1 MSKLNIGFGITG
13 SFCTHALIL
22 NEIKKL
28 VEKGYNIIPILTDN
42 VLSTSTRFGTASDFV
57 SEIEN
62 ITNNK
67 VVSTIVE
74 AEPIGPKNLIDILV
88 IAPTTGNTLGKL
100 ANAITDN
107 AVTMVFKA
115 HVRNNKPVVIGISS
129 NDALGLNLKNIAT
142 LLNTKNIYFVPFTQD
157 DPIKKPKSLIA
168 DYSKIEET
176 IERALKGEQIQPL
189 LIKENKEWF
198 YLKGIRQQL

>member
-1 MSKLNIGFGITG
+1 MNKLNIGFGITG
-13 SFCTHALIL
+13 SFCTHEKILI
-22 NEIKKL
+22 EIENL
-28 VEKGYNIIPILTDN
+28 VNKGHNVIPILTDK
-42 VLSTSTRFGTASDFV
+42 VLTTSTRFGS
-57 SEIEN
+57 SEEFIKKVEK
-62 ITNNK
+62 ITQNK
-67 VVSTIVE
+67 VVSNIVE

-115 HVRNNKPVVIGISS
+115 HIRNNKPVVIGIST

-142 LLNTKNIYFVPFTQD
+142 LLNAKNIFFVPFGQD
-157 DPIKKPKSLIA
+157 DPMKKPKSLIA

-176 IERALKGEQIQPL
+176 IEFAWRGEQVQPL
-189 LIKENKEWF
+189 LLREDN
-198 YLKGIRQQL
+198 

>member
-1 MSKLNIGFGITG
+1 MNKLNIGFGITG
-13 SFCTHALIL
+13 SFCTHEKILI
-22 NEIKKL
+22 EIENL
-28 VEKGYNIIPILTDN
+28 VNKGHNVIPILTDK
-42 VLSTSTRFGTASDFV
+42 VLTTSTRFGS
-57 SEIEN
+57 SEEFIKKVEK
-62 ITNNK
+62 ITQNK
-67 VVSTIVE
+67 VVSNIVE

-115 HVRNNKPVVIGISS
+115 HIRNNKPVVIGIST

-142 LLNTKNIYFVPFTQD
+142 LLNAKNIFFVPFGQD
-157 DPIKKPKSLIA
+157 DPMKKPKSLIA

-176 IERALKGEQIQPL
+176 IEFALRGEQVQPL
-189 LIKENKEWF
+189 LLREDN
-198 YLKGIRQQL
+198 

>member
-1 MSKLNIGFGITG
+1 MNNLTIGFGITG
-13 SFCTHALIL
+13 SFCTHDLIL
-22 NEIKKL
+22 NEIKNL
-28 VEKGYNIIPILTDN
+28 VEKGYKIIPILTDK
-42 VLSTSTRFGTASDFV
+42 VLITSTRFGTAQDFILK
-57 SEIEN
+57 IEN
-62 ITNNK
+62 LTGNK

-88 IAPTTGNTLGKL
+88 VAPTTGNTLAKL

-142 LLNTKNIYFVPFTQD
+142 LLNTKNIYFVPFAQD
-157 DPIKKPKSLIA
+157 DPMKKPKSLIA

-176 IERALKGEQIQPL
+176 IEGALKGEQIQPL
-189 LIKENKEWF
+189 LIKENK
-198 YLKGIRQQL
+198 

>member
-1 MSKLNIGFGITG
+1 MNNLTIGFGITG
-13 SFCTHALIL
+13 SFCTHDLIL
-22 NEIKKL
+22 NEIKNL
-28 VEKGYNIIPILTDN
+28 VEKGYKIIPILTDK
-42 VLSTSTRFGTASDFV
+42 VLTTSTRFGTAQDFILK
-57 SEIEN
+57 IEN
-62 ITNNK
+62 LTGNK

-88 IAPTTGNTLGKL
+88 VAPTTGNTLAKL

-142 LLNTKNIYFVPFTQD
+142 LLNTKNIYFVPFAQD
-157 DPIKKPKSLIA
+157 DPTKKPKSLIA

-176 IERALKGEQIQPL
+176 IEGALKGEQIQPL
-189 LIKENKEWF
+189 LIKENK
-198 YLKGIRQQL
+198 

>member
-1 MSKLNIGFGITG
+1 MNNLTIGFGITG
-13 SFCTHALIL
+13 SFCTHDLIL
-22 NEIKKL
+22 NEIKNL
-28 VEKGYNIIPILTDN
+28 VEKGYKIIPILTDK
-42 VLSTSTRFGTASDFV
+42 VLTTSTRFGTAQDFILK
-57 SEIEN
+57 IEN
-62 ITNNK
+62 LTGNK

-88 IAPTTGNTLGKL
+88 VAPTTGNTLAKL

-142 LLNTKNIYFVPFTQD
+142 LLATAFSKEELYERLEMQKYCKFC
-157 DPIKKPKSLIA
+157 KKH
-168 DYSKIEET
+168 T
-176 IERALKGEQIQPL
+176 VH
-189 LIKENKEWF
+189 KEAK
-198 YLKGIRQQL
+198 

>member
-1 MSKLNIGFGITG
+1 MNKLNIGFGITG
-13 SFCTHALIL
+13 SFCTHEKILI
-22 NEIKKL
+22 EIENL
-28 VEKGYNIIPILTDN
+28 VNKGHNVIPILTDK
-42 VLSTSTRFGTASDFV
+42 VLTTSTRFGS
-57 SEIEN
+57 SEEFIKRVEK
-62 ITNNK
+62 ITQNK
-67 VVSTIVE
+67 VVSNIVE

-115 HVRNNKPVVIGISS
+115 HIRNNKPVVIGIST

-142 LLNTKNIYFVPFTQD
+142 LLNAKNIFFVPFGQD
-157 DPIKKPKSLIA
+157 DPMKKPKSLIA

-176 IERALKGEQIQPL
+176 IEFALRGEQVQPL
-189 LIKENKEWF
+189 LLREDN
-198 YLKGIRQQL
+198 

>member
-1 MSKLNIGFGITG
+1 MNNLTIGFGITG
-13 SFCTHALIL
+13 SFCTHDLIL
-22 NEIKKL
+22 NEIKNL
-28 VEKGYNIIPILTDN
+28 VEKGYKIIPILTDK
-42 VLSTSTRFGTASDFV
+42 VLTTSTRFGTAQDFILK
-57 SEIEN
+57 IEN
-62 ITNNK
+62 LTGNK

-88 IAPTTGNTLGKL
+88 VAPTTGNTLAKL

-142 LLNTKNIYFVPFTQD
+142 LLNTKNIYFVPFAQD
-157 DPIKKPKSLIA
+157 DPMKKPKSLIA

-176 IERALKGEQIQPL
+176 IEGALKGEQIQPL
-189 LIKENKEWF
+189 LIKENK
-198 YLKGIRQQL
+198 

>member
-1 MSKLNIGFGITG
+1 MNNLTIGFGITG
-13 SFCTHALIL
+13 SFCTHDLIL
-22 NEIKKL
+22 NEIKNL
-28 VEKGYNIIPILTDN
+28 VEKGYKIIPILTDK
-42 VLSTSTRFGTASDFV
+42 VLTTSTRFGTAQDFILK
-57 SEIEN
+57 IEN
-62 ITNNK
+62 LTGNK

-88 IAPTTGNTLGKL
+88 IAPTTGNTLAKL

-129 NDALGLNLKNIAT
+129 NDALGLNLKNIAI
-142 LLNTKNIYFVPFTQD
+142 LLNTKNIYFVPFAQD
-157 DPIKKPKSLIA
+157 DPMKKPKSLIA

-176 IERALKGEQIQPL
+176 IEGALKGEQIQPL
-189 LIKENKEWF
+189 LIKENK
-198 YLKGIRQQL
+198 